1 MNFAN
6 LHMHSIYSDGTS
18 TPQELI
24 DKAIDAKISAIALTD
39 HNTVDG
45 LPSFVSAANGK
56 NIDIILGSEFSTDY
70 KGKELH
76 ILALFIDPKHFEV
89 ISKLMDDVI
98 IRKEKSYIDLI
109 VSLSQA
115 GFELNYEE
123 IKATTPNGK
132 INRAH
137 IATAMMKK
145 GYVSSVNEAFKT
157 YLSKSGVY
165 YKEPPRINVFEMLD
179 FIKSIGAVS
188 VLAHPFLNL
197 SKDEL
202 LEFLPIAKQGGLVG
216 MECYYSLYDENT
228 TATSLSLANKFGLLP
243 SGGSDFHGS
252 RKPDIELG
260 IGKGN
265 LKIPYE
271 WYKSLKE
278 KAI

>member
-1 MNFAN
+1 MICD
-6 LHMHSIYSDGTS
+6 LHTHSIYSDGTS

-24 DKAIDAKISAIALTD
+24 DKAIDAKIAAIALTD

-76 ILALFIDPKHFEV
+76 ILALFIDPKHFEA

-109 VSLSQA
+109 GSLSQA

-123 IKATTPNGK
+123 IKAKTPNGK

-137 IATAMMKK
+137 IATEMMKK
-145 GYVSSVNEAFKT
+145 DYVSSVAEAFES
-157 YLSKSGVY
+157 YLSKSGGY
-165 YKEPPRINVFEMLD
+165 YKEAERIDVFNMLD
-179 FIKSIGAVS
+179 FINSIGAVS

-197 SKDEL
+197 SEEML
-202 LEFLPIAKQGGLVG
+202 IEFLPLAKQHGLVG
-216 MECYYSLYDENT
+216 MECYYSLNDEQIT
-228 TATSLSLANKFGLLP
+228 KRSLQLIKKFELLP
-243 SGGSDFHGS
+243 SGGSDFHGA

-271 WYKSLKE
+271 WYKALKE
-278 KAI
+278 KAE

>member
-1 MNFAN
+1 MICD
-6 LHMHSIYSDGTS
+6 LHIHSTFSDGTF
-18 TPQELI
+18 TPDEII
-24 DKAIDAKISAIALTD
+24 DRASKLGISAIALTD
-39 HNTVDG
+39 HNTIDG
-45 LPSFVSAANGK
+45 LPDLIASANEK
-56 NIDIILGSEFSTDY
+56 KIDIVPGAEFSVDY
-70 KGKELH
+70 NGKELH
-76 ILALFIDPKHFEV
+76 LLALFIKPQYFGEV
-89 ISKLMDDVI
+89 TALMSDVLA
-98 IRKEKSYIDLI
+98 RKEESNINLVDALVK
-109 VSLSQA
+109 A
-115 GFELNYEE
+115 GFELNYDE

-145 GYVSSVNEAFKT
+145 GYVSSVNEAFET

-165 YKEPPRINVFEMLD
+165 YKEPPRINIFEMLD

-216 MECYYSLYDENT
+216 MECYYSLYDEDT
-228 TATSLSLANKFGLLP
+228 TATSLSLANKFDLLP

-271 WYKSLKE
+271 WYKALKE
-278 KAI
+278 KAE